1 MKLGDLIT
9 LATGVPAHWYLSET
23 FAFPED
29 FIGLV
34 IGFTPEDHAV
44 CRWYNEIYLTVPSEG
59 GRVIRLFLT
68 SDEMAN
74 HFVVIT

>member
-9 LATGVPAHWYLSET
+9 LARGIPTHWYLSEI
-23 FAFPED
+23 AFPED

-34 IGFTPEDHAV
+34 IGFTREDHALT
-44 CRWYNEIYLTVPSEG
+44 RWYNEIYLTVPSEG

>member
-9 LATGVPAHWYLSET
+9 LAKGVPMNMYLSEL
-23 FAFPED
+23 AFPED

-34 IGFTPEDHAV
+34 IGFTREDNSLT
-44 CRWYNEIYLTVPSEG
+44 RMYNEIYLTVPSEG
-59 GRVIRLFLT
+59 GRVIRLLLT

-74 HFVVIT
+74 DFEVIS

>member
-9 LATGVPAHWYLSET
+9 LAKGVPMHYYFEDQ
-23 FAFPED
+23 AFPKG
-29 FIGLV
+29 FIGMV
-34 IGFTPEDHAV
+34 IGFTREDNALT
-44 CRWYNEIYLTVPSEG
+44 RWYNEIYLTVPSEG
-59 GRVIRLFLT
+59 GRVIRLLLT